1 MKCKSILLLA
11 SMLLVTGCNQN
22 SATVSG
28 NEDTAKTEGK
38 EIVLPNGSELLQE
51 RPSILN
57 RNATQ
62 FFLYH
67 KTVSQDQ
74 KTTPGIHTE
83 LKTDVDYIK
92 VSDEE
97 GNFLLGKVYDRFN
110 QYVLKKGHPKKGE
123 QIGGA
128 LMDLDCIVLTYRTS
142 EVMNYFYIPE
152 KETAPCFVYWQA
164 DIQDNTDCYYACNL
178 PSGVESHVKEITAL
192 FESAFQKEKDHQH
205 TTSGKNHLF
214 VPGKAE

>member
-38 EIVLPNGSELLQE
+38 ESVLPNGSEILQE

-57 RNATQ
+57 RNATE

-97 GNFLLGKVYDRFN
+97 GSSLLEKVYDRFN
-110 QYVLKKGHPKKGE
+110 RYVLEKKIPEKDE
-123 QIGGA
+123 QSGGS

-142 EVMNYFYIPE
+142 EAMNYFYIRE

-164 DIQDNTDCYYACNL
+164 DIQDDTDYYYACNL

-205 TTSGKNHLF
+205 TTSGKDHLF
-214 VPGKAE
+214 VPGKTE